1 MIEPQEKYYPL
12 KYYPF
17 KDVKSFEFASRYY
30 TYDIMLYLTSLR
42 LRRYSK
48 LSNILQILSL
58 LFLLGAI
65 VFAAFRNLPFTIS
78 FLVISIVILFIICI
92 FDFYI
97 DNAWYTLYEQFKDTN
112 EVQEQLELEQYL
124 AESTIKDQSL
134 LLAQDIVEL
143 YNILDNKKLSKKTKI
158 EKITKYIK
166 EIKENK

>member
-30 TYDIMLYLTSLR
+30 TYDIMIYLTSVR

-48 LSNILQILSL
+48 LNTILSL
-58 LFLLGAI
+58 LSVLSLLGTI
-65 VFAAFRNLPFTIS
+65 VFATLRNLPFTIS